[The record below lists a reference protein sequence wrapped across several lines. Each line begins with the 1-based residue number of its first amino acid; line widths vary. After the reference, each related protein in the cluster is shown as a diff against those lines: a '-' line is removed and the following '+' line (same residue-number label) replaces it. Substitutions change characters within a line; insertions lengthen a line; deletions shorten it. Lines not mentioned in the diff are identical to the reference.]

1 MGLLEKILRITF
13 NFKTCQIRVTCYLFW
28 EVKLLNVLSLVHA
41 KVCQTYFQSMI
52 WKLFEYFKTSSKIK
66 RYRYT

>member
-1 MGLLEKILRITF
+1 MSLLEKILRITF
-13 NFKTCQIRVTCYLFW
+13 NFKTCKIRVTCYLFW

-52 WKLFEYFKTSSKIK
+52 WKLFEYFKTSSKIN